1 MINKTTAQQI
11 VDTVK
16 DVCGHDINFINEKG
30 LILASTNPSR
40 IGTFHEG
47 GQKVISAGTTLE
59 VFESDTLLGT
69 QKGVNIPVYHKGSLA
84 AVIGISGDPQEVR
97 IYAHLAERI
106 TLLLIREQELN
117 AASRTLAEKKNH
129 LLQLLLSNDRELTA
143 RLSEELKAFHINPRT
158 PKRIFLMEFKASS
171 SPESISSLETDIYHF
186 LETLPQCLYSYQY
199 PHTFTVLFDSSDL
212 KEIKGR
218 LSSFVSSRKENLK
231 VGIGSAEGLPKL
243 GSSLYTAKTA
253 LNTLRFSEHQ
263 IALFDELNLEI
274 LLTDIDE
281 IHRKSFLKK
290 SLQKLSPEDIQL
302 LRTYFQE
309 NCSLLH
315 TCQKLFL
322 HKNTLQYKLNR
333 IHRLCGLNPRNFHDS
348 VILYLAVK
356 LLDIPGEEP
365 FDDTP
370 LHDDTI
376 LP

>member
-1 MINKTTAQQI
+1 M
-11 VDTVK
+11 
-16 DVCGHDINFINEKG
+16 C
-30 LILASTNPSR
+30 LP
-40 IGTFHEG
+40 
-47 GQKVISAGTTLE
+47 
-59 VFESDTLLGT
+59 
-69 QKGVNIPVYHKGSLA
+69 
-84 AVIGISGDPQEVR
+84 
-97 IYAHLAERI
+97 
-106 TLLLIREQELN
+106 
-117 AASRTLAEKKNH
+117 EKK
-129 LLQLLLSNDRELTA
+129 
-143 RLSEELKAFHINPRT
+143 I
-158 PKRIFLMEFKASS
+158 
-171 SPESISSLETDIYHF
+171 
-186 LETLPQCLYSYQY
+186 
-199 PHTFTVLFDSSDL
+199 
-212 KEIKGR
+212 
-218 LSSFVSSRKENLK
+218 LK
-231 VGIGSAEGLPKL
+231 VGIGSAEELPKL

>member
-1 MINKTTAQQI
+1 MINKITAQQI

-47 GQKVISAGTTLE
+47 GQKVISTGATLE

-84 AVIGISGDPQEVR
+84 AVIGISGEPQDVG

-129 LLQLLLSNDRELTA
+129 LLQLLLSNDMELSSH
-143 RLSEELKAFHINPRT
+143 LSEELKTFHINPKT
-158 PKRIFLMEFKASS
+158 SKRIFLMEFKASPV
-171 SPESISSLETDIYHF
+171 PESISSLETDIYHF

-199 PHTFTVLFDSSDL
+199 PHTFTVLFDSSNL
-212 KEIKGR
+212 KEIRDR
-218 LSSFVSSRKENLK
+218 LSSYVSSRKETLK
-231 VGIGSAEGLPKL
+231 VGIGSAEELPKL
-243 GSSLYTAKTA
+243 TASFFTAKTA
-253 LNTLRFSEHQ
+253 LNTLRFSELQ

-274 LLTDIDE
+274 LLTDIDV

-290 SLQKLSPEDIQL
+290 SLQKLSTEDIQL

-315 TCQKLFL
+315 TCQTLFL

-356 LLDIPGEEP
+356 LLDIPQSAT
-365 FDDTP
+365 FDDASV
-370 LHDDTI
+370 DGDTI
-376 LP
+376 LL